1 MTNNIRNITI
11 IAHVDHG
18 KTTLI
23 DNLMK
28 QSGSFRENEVVD
40 ERLMDSGELEK
51 ERGITILA
59 KPASIN
65 WKGSRINII
74 DTPGHRDFAAEV
86 ERVLSMADGALLL
99 IDSAE
104 GVMPQTK
111 FVLSKALK
119 QGLKPIVVINKLDKA
134 DQRANEVL
142 DETFDLFV
150 SLDANEEQLD
160 FPVLYASGRSG
171 WADIEVEGPRK
182 NLNPLL
188 DKIIEH
194 VKPAQLDKSK
204 PFAMLSTLLYADSF
218 LGRSL
223 VGRITQGTAKANQAI
238 KAINLKGDK
247 VDEGRLTKIFRYEGT
262 KKVPIEIGE
271 AGDIV
276 VIAGLEKANVADTIC
291 DLEINEAISATPIDP
306 PTMSITITVNTSPLA
321 GTEGKKL
328 TSTQIRDRLIQE
340 AQNNVGITFSEN
352 EGNDSFVVSGR
363 GELMLEILLTQMRR
377 EGFEMTVSP
386 PKVLYKKDENGN
398 KLEPIEEITMDLDEE
413 YSSKIIDSMNRRK
426 GKLIELKDT
435 GKNKKRL
442 IFHAPTR
449 GLMGYTSRFLT
460 LTKGNGVIN
469 RIFHAYG
476 PFEGNMEG
484 RRNGALISMEQG
496 KAVAFAIF
504 NLQARGEMFVTHNDP
519 VYPGMIVGLSPKP
532 GDMIINVMKGKKLTN
547 MRTQGT
553 DENVVLTPVRKMSI
567 AEQLSMLNMDEA
579 LEITPES
586 CRLRKAILDPHERK
600 KSEKSGAAA

>member
-1 MTNNIRNITI
+1 MTNSIRNITI

-23 DNLMK
+23 DSLMK
-28 QSGSFRENEVVD
+28 QSGSFRENENIE
-40 ERLMDSGELEK
+40 ERIMDSGELEK

-59 KPASIN
+59 KPTSIN
-65 WKGSRINII
+65 WKKSRINII

-86 ERVLSMADGALLL
+86 ERVLHMADGALLL

-142 DETFDLFV
+142 NETFDLFV
-150 SLDANEEQLD
+150 NLDANEEQLD

-171 WADIEVEGPRK
+171 WATKEVNGPRE
-182 NLNPLL
+182 NLHPLL
-188 DKIIEH
+188 DLILSH
-194 VKPAQLDKSK
+194 VKPTVTDKTK

-223 VGRITQGTAKANQAI
+223 VGRITQGTARANQQI
-238 KAINLKGDK
+238 KAINLEGKK

-262 KKVPIEIGE
+262 KKVPIEEGE

-276 VIAGLEKANVADTIC
+276 IIAGLEKANVADTIC
-291 DLEINEAISATPIDP
+291 DLELNEPISATPIDP
-306 PTMSITITVNTSPLA
+306 PTMSINITVNSSPLA
-321 GTEGKKL
+321 GTEGNKL
-328 TSTQIRDRLIQE
+328 TSTQIRERLILE
-340 AQNNVGITFSEN
+340 AENNVGISFAEN
-352 EGNDSFVVSGR
+352 ENRDSFTISGR

-386 PKVLYKKDENGN
+386 PKVLIKENNGKKQ
-398 KLEPIEEITMDLDEE
+398 EPIEEITMDLDEE
-413 YSSKIIDSMNRRK
+413 YSSRIIDSMNRRK

-460 LTKGNGVIN
+460 LTKGTGVIN
-469 RIFHAYG
+469 RIFNSYG
-476 PFEGNMEG
+476 DYTGDMEG
-484 RRNGALISMEQG
+484 RRNGALISMETG

-504 NLQARGEMFVTHNDP
+504 NLQARGEMLVTHNDP
-519 VYPGMIVGLSPKP
+519 VYEGMIVGISSKA
-532 GDMIINVMKGKKLTN
+532 GDLEINVMKGKKLTN
-547 MRTQGT
+547 MRTQNT
-553 DENVVLTPVRKMSI
+553 DENVVLTPVKKMAI
-567 AEQLSMLNMDEA
+567 AEQLSLLNTDEA
-579 LEITPES
+579 LEITPKS
-586 CRLRKAILDPHERK
+586 CRLRKLILDPHERK
-600 KSEKSGAAA
+600 RLSRAKAKAS

>member
-1 MTNNIRNITI
+1 MTNSIRNITI

-23 DNLMK
+23 DSLMK
-28 QSGSFRENEVVD
+28 QSGSFRENENIE
-40 ERLMDSGELEK
+40 ERIMDSGELEK

-59 KPASIN
+59 KPTSIN
-65 WKGSRINII
+65 WKKSRINII

-86 ERVLSMADGALLL
+86 ERVLHMADGALLL

-142 DETFDLFV
+142 NETFDLFV
-150 SLDANEEQLD
+150 NLDANEEQLD

-171 WADIEVEGPRK
+171 WATKEVNGPRE
-182 NLNPLL
+182 NLHPLL
-188 DKIIEH
+188 DLILSH
-194 VKPAQLDKSK
+194 VKPTVTDKTK

-223 VGRITQGTAKANQAI
+223 VGRITQGTARANQQI
-238 KAINLKGDK
+238 KAINLEGKK

-262 KKVPIEIGE
+262 KKVPIEEGE

-276 VIAGLEKANVADTIC
+276 IIAGLEKANVADTIC
-291 DLEINEAISATPIDP
+291 DLELNEPISATPIDP
-306 PTMSITITVNTSPLA
+306 PTMSINITVNSSPLA
-321 GTEGKKL
+321 GTEGNKL
-328 TSTQIRDRLIQE
+328 TSTQIRERLILE
-340 AQNNVGITFSEN
+340 AENNVGISFAEN
-352 EGNDSFVVSGR
+352 ENRDSFTISGR

-386 PKVLYKKDENGN
+386 PKVLIKENNGKKQ
-398 KLEPIEEITMDLDEE
+398 EPIEEITMDLDEE
-413 YSSKIIDSMNRRK
+413 YSSRIIDSMNRRK

-460 LTKGNGVIN
+460 LTKGTGVIN
-469 RIFHAYG
+469 RIFNSYG
-476 PFEGNMEG
+476 DYTGDMEG
-484 RRNGALISMEQG
+484 RRNGALISMETG

-504 NLQARGEMFVTHNDP
+504 NLQARGEMLVTHNDP
-519 VYPGMIVGLSPKP
+519 VYEGMIVGISSKA
-532 GDMIINVMKGKKLTN
+532 GDLEINVMKGKKLTN
-547 MRTQGT
+547 MRTQNT
-553 DENVVLTPVRKMSI
+553 DENVVLTPVKKMAI
-567 AEQLSMLNMDEA
+567 AEQLSLLNTDEA
-579 LEITPES
+579 LEITPKS
-586 CRLRKAILDPHERK
+586 RRLRKLILDPHERK
-600 KSEKSGAAA
+600 RLSRAKAKAS

>member
-1 MTNNIRNITI
+1 
-11 IAHVDHG
+11 
-18 KTTLI
+18 
-23 DNLMK
+23 
-28 QSGSFRENEVVD
+28 
-40 ERLMDSGELEK
+40 
-51 ERGITILA
+51 
-59 KPASIN
+59 
-65 WKGSRINII
+65 
-74 DTPGHRDFAAEV
+74 
-86 ERVLSMADGALLL
+86 MADGALLL
-99 IDSAE
+99 IDSSE

-119 QGLKPIVVINKLDKA
+119 QGLKPIVVINKLDKT

-171 WADIEVEGPRK
+171 WATKEINGKRE
-182 NLNPLL
+182 NLHPLL
-188 DKIIEH
+188 DLMIDH
-194 VKPAQLDKSK
+194 VKPSQLDKTK

-223 VGRITQGTAKANQAI
+223 VGKIAQGTAKANQQI
-238 KAINLKGDK
+238 KAINLQGEK

-262 KKVPIEIGE
+262 KKKPIETGE

-276 VIAGLEKANVADTIC
+276 IIAGLEKANVADTIC
-291 DLEINEAISATPIDP
+291 DLEVNKPINATPIDP
-306 PTMSITITVNTSPLA
+306 PTMAITVTVNSSPLA

-328 TSTQIRDRLIQE
+328 TSTQIRERLILE
-340 AQNNVGITFSEN
+340 SENNVGITFSEN
-352 EGNDSFVVSGR
+352 KDRDSFEISGR

-386 PKVLYKKDENGN
+386 PKVLFQKDRSGK
-398 KLEPIEEITMDLDEE
+398 KLEPFEEITMDIDEE
-413 YSSKIIDSMNRRK
+413 YSSKVIDSMNRRK
-426 GKLIELKDT
+426 GKLIDLKDT
-435 GKNKKRL
+435 GKGKKRV

-460 LTKGNGVIN
+460 LTKGTGVIN
-469 RIFHAYG
+469 RIFQSYG
-476 PFEGNMEG
+476 EYTGDMEG
-484 RRNGALISMEQG
+484 RRNGALISMATG

-519 VYPGMIVGLSPKP
+519 VYEGMIVGLSSKS
-532 GDMIINVMKGKKLTN
+532 GDLEINVLKGKKLTN

-553 DENVVLTPVRKMSI
+553 DENVVLTPVRKMAI
-567 AEQLSMLNMDEA
+567 AEQLSILNTDEA
-579 LEITPES
+579 LEITPKS
-586 CRLRKAILDPHERK
+586 CRLRKLELNPHERK
-600 KSEKSGAAA
+600 RQARARAS